1 MRENGIGQSLPRS
14 EDLRLVRGLGRY
26 TDDIQLPG
34 QAALVVLRS
43 PHAHATITRIDT
55 RAAAAAPG
63 VLAVLTGEDAA
74 RAGFGTFSSRVI
86 RKKPDGSGP
95 NVVPPYRMLALG
107 RARMVGDPVVAVIA
121 ETVAQAKDAAE
132 LVGVDY
138 DPLPSVTD
146 TAAAAQPGA
155 PRLWDDIPDN
165 RVFVHEHG
173 DRAAVEA
180 AFARA
185 AHVARFDFTVNRVT
199 AASME
204 PRGALGVWDPSEQ
217 RYTLYAS
224 LQSPH
229 QIRSELA
236 DRIFKIPN
244 HQLRVVAPDVGGGFG
259 MKGSPF
265 PELALVLWAA
275 RTVGRP
281 VKWIAERTEGLA
293 CDHHARD
300 NVSRAEL
307 ALDKDGKFL
316 ALRVALVCNLGAYL
330 SVSGIHCPTNNLGGL
345 AGVYTTP
352 HIYVHASG
360 VVTNT
365 SPTSAYRG
373 AGRPEATY
381 ALERVIDIAARDLKR
396 DPAELR
402 RRNLIPAAA
411 MPYDTKFIFKYD
423 SGDFAKNLDMAL
435 ELGEWQ
441 SFEARRA
448 EAQKRGKLRGI
459 GIANPIEIAGGPPDV
474 PLEEG
479 AEIRF
484 DPAGGVTVLMGTHN
498 HGQGHETTFRQ
509 IMVDVLGVPFD
520 KIRIVCGDTDQVI
533 HGKGTFGSR
542 SMSSGGSAL
551 VRAAEKI
558 IARGKR
564 LAAHLLEAA
573 EADLE
578 FADGSFRVAGTDKA
592 IDIVEVA
599 KASYR
604 IATLPR
610 DLEVGLTEAA
620 VVVPAGPTYP
630 NGTHVCEV
638 EIDPE
643 TGVVEIAR
651 YSVVDDVGVM
661 VNPLIVKGQ
670 IHGGVAQGVGQVL
683 LENIAYDPAS
693 GQLLSGSFMDYAMP
707 RADDLPSIAI
717 ASHEVPA
724 KTNPLG
730 VKGAGEAGTIGALP
744 AAMSAILDAL
754 RPLGVA
760 HLDMPATPERV
771 WRAIRGARRQAAE

>member
-26 TDDIQLPG
+26 TDDIRPPG

-43 PHAHATITRIDT
+43 PHAHARITAIDT
-55 RAAAAAPG
+55 AAARAAPG
-63 VLAVLTGEDAA
+63 VLAVLTGADAA
-74 RAGFGTFSSRVI
+74 REGFGTFSSRVV
-86 RKKPDGSGP
+86 RKRPDGKGP
-95 NVVPPYRMLALG
+95 NVVPPYRVLALE
-107 RARMVGDPVVAVIA
+107 RVRHVGDAVSAVVA

-132 LVGVDY
+132 LIEVAY
-138 DPLPSVTD
+138 APLQAVTATTD
-146 TAAAAQPGA
+146 AAKPGA
-155 PRLWDDIPDN
+155 PLLWDDIPN
-165 RVFVHEHG
+165 NVVFVHEHG
-173 DRAAVEA
+173 DRAATDA

-185 AHVARFDFTVNRVT
+185 AHVTRFDFTVSRVT
-199 AASME
+199 AATME
-204 PRGALGVWDPSEQ
+204 PRTALGAWDPTDQ
-217 RYTLYAS
+217 RYTLHAA

-236 DRIFKIPN
+236 ERILKIPT

-275 RTVGRP
+275 RAVGRP
-281 VKWIAERTEGLA
+281 VKWVSERSEGFA
-293 CDHHARD
+293 SDHHARD
-300 NVSRAEL
+300 NVSTAEL
-307 ALDKDGKFL
+307 ALDRDGKFL
-316 ALRVALVCNLGAYL
+316 ALRVNLTANLGAYL

-352 HIYVHASG
+352 HIHVRATG
-360 VVTNT
+360 VMTNT
-365 SPTSAYRG
+365 NPTSAYRG

-381 ALERVIDIAARDLKR
+381 ALERVIDVAARDLGL

-411 MPYDTKFIFKYD
+411 MPYDTKFIFTYD

-435 ELGEWQ
+435 ELSDWRG
-441 SFEARRA
+441 FEARRA
-448 EAQKRGKLRGI
+448 EARGRGRLRGI
-459 GIANPIEIAGGPPDV
+459 GVANPIEIAGGPADV

-484 DPAGGVTVLMGTHN
+484 DPGGGVTVLMGTHN

-509 IMVDVLGVPFD
+509 IMVDVLGVPYE

-558 IARGKR
+558 VARGKR

-573 EADLE
+573 EADIE
-578 FADGSFRVAGTDKA
+578 FAEGKFAVAGTDKA
-592 IDIVEVA
+592 IDISA
-599 KASYR
+599 LAQASYR
-604 IATLPR
+604 IASLPR

-620 VVVPAGPTYP
+620 VVIPAGPTYP

-643 TGVVEIAR
+643 TGQVELAR

-661 VNPLIVKGQ
+661 VNPMLVKGQ

-683 LENIAYDPAS
+683 FEQVAYDPKS
-693 GQLLSGSFMDYAMP
+693 GQLLSGSFMDYCMP
-707 RADDLPSIAI
+707 RADDLPAFAI

-724 KTNPLG
+724 KSNPLG

-754 RPLGVA
+754 RPLGVK

-771 WRAIRGARRQAAE
+771 WRAIREATA

>member
-14 EDLRLVRGLGRY
+14 EDLRLLRGLGRY
-26 TDDIQLPG
+26 TDDFRPTD

-43 PHAHATITRIDT
+43 PHAHARIVRIDT
-55 RAAAAAPG
+55 GAARAAPG

-74 RAGFGTFSSRVI
+74 REGFGTFSSRVT
-86 RKKPDGSGP
+86 RKRPDGRP
-95 NVVPPYRMLALG
+95 NVVPPYRVLALE
-107 RARMVGDPVVAVIA
+107 RVRHVGDAVAAVVA
-121 ETVAQAKDAAE
+121 ETVAEAKDAAE
-132 LVGVDY
+132 LIEVEY
-138 DPLPSVTD
+138 EALPSVTA
-146 TAAAAQPGA
+146 TADAAKPGA
-155 PRLWDDIPDN
+155 PVLWDDIPGN
-165 RVFVHEHG
+165 VVFVHDQGNQTGVDE
-173 DRAAVEA
+173 

-185 AHVARFDFTVNRVT
+185 AHVARFDFTVSRVT
-199 AASME
+199 AAPME
-204 PRGALGVWDPSEQ
+204 PRSALGAWDPADQ
-217 RYTLYAS
+217 RYTLTAA

-236 DRIFKIPN
+236 ERILKIPT

-275 RTVGRP
+275 RVVGRP
-281 VKWIAERTEGLA
+281 VKWVSERSEGFA
-293 CDHHARD
+293 SDHHARD
-300 NVSRAEL
+300 NVSKAEL

-316 ALRVALVCNLGAYL
+316 ALRVNVTANLGAYL
-330 SVSGIHCPTNNLGGL
+330 AISGIHCPTNNLGGL

-352 HIYVHASG
+352 HIHVHVVG
-360 VVTNT
+360 VVSNTN
-365 SPTSAYRG
+365 PTSAYRG

-381 ALERVIDIAARDLKR
+381 ALERVIDVAARDLGI

-402 RRNLIPAAA
+402 RRNLIPASA
-411 MPYDTKFIFKYD
+411 MPYDTRFIFKYD
-423 SGDFAKNLDMAL
+423 SGDFVKNLDMAL
-435 ELGEWQ
+435 ELGGW
-441 SFEARRA
+441 SGFEARRA
-448 EAQKRGKLRGI
+448 EARRRGKLRGI

-509 IMVDVLGVPFD
+509 IMVDLLGVPYD
-520 KIRIVCGDTDQVI
+520 KIRLVCGDTDQVI

-558 IARGKR
+558 VARGKR

-573 EADLE
+573 EADIE
-578 FADGSFRVAGTDKA
+578 FADGAFTVAGTDKA
-592 IDIVEVA
+592 IDIVA
-599 KASYR
+599 LAQASYR
-604 IATLPR
+604 IAGLPR

-620 VVVPAGPTYP
+620 VVIPAGPTYP

-638 EIDPE
+638 EVDPD
-643 TGVVEIAR
+643 TGAVEIVC

-683 LENIAYDPAS
+683 FEQVAYEASS
-693 GQLLSGSFMDYAMP
+693 GQLLSGSFMDYSMP

-724 KTNPLG
+724 KSNPLG

-744 AAMSAILDAL
+744 AAMSAIVDAL
-754 RPLGVA
+754 RPLGVD

-771 WRAIRGARRQAAE
+771 WRAIQGARRQAAE